1 MGKIKDK
8 INNVWT
14 GLMFGLKNT
23 ENEVFTQLGSSHNN
37 MISVNQEVGSHRVS
51 KALLKGELTQEVKE
65 LRYRTYT
72 VDREAKH
79 YEYFSPTL
87 AKKMDEKYD
96 SKFVKFEN
104 SENLNVITIQPN
116 ERNIEGIYEYE
127 CRNSVDLCALQ
138 TDTSKFIEPKKSYTL
153 KVTRDFFPRYKIEEF
168 TKKLVVFE
176 KEKGKSVKLDFYVS
190 IYPDDKVFISKG
202 FVREVENI
210 RDNGVKSDILDM
222 QSVSFTTLHAY
233 KLDDMIQFE
242 FNNLSFE
249 KVLEF
254 DGDYILRFSA
264 DIVVNGEDM
273 IKEFYNK
280 EMAEKYA
287 NKEKKERVLDLTDN
301 FAEKYVCERC
311 GKEVYYD
318 PSSIDDLN
326 PIQGKDID
334 EEENNEETP
343 RSETTE
349 YMDMQIAEQTYGK
362 LLCRDCLRKYLKEQA
377 EIEELK

>member
-264 DIVVNGEDM
+264 DIVINGEDM
-273 IKEFYNK
+273 IKQFYNK
-280 EMAEKYA
+280 EMADKYA
-287 NKEKKERVLDLTDN
+287 NHERKERVLDLTDN

>member
-326 PIQGKDID
+326 PTQGKDID
-334 EEENNEETP
+334 DDSDDVSD
-343 RSETTE
+343 SETTE

>member
-8 INNVWT
+8 ISNAWT

-23 ENEVFTQLGSSHNN
+23 ENELFTQLGASQDTGTSINHEA
-37 MISVNQEVGSHRVS
+37 SSHRVS
-51 KALLKGELTQEVKE
+51 QALLKGELTQEVKE

-72 VDREAKH
+72 IDREAKS

-87 AKKMDEKYD
+87 AKKIDRKID
-96 SKFVKFEN
+96 SKFVSFEN
-104 SENLNVITIQPN
+104 SENLNVITIQYN
-116 ERNIEGIYEYE
+116 KRDVEGIYEYE

-153 KVTRDFFPRYKIEEF
+153 KVTRNFFPRYKIEEF

-287 NKEKKERVLDLTDN
+287 NKEKKERVLDLTEN
-301 FAEKYVCERC
+301 FVEKYVCERC
-311 GKEVYYD
+311 GKEIFYD

-326 PIQGKDID
+326 PTQGKDID
-334 EEENNEETP
+334 EDYNNGIQH
-343 RSETTE
+343 SETTE
-349 YMDMQIAEQTYGK
+349 YMDAQIIEQTYGK
-362 LLCRDCLRKYLKEQA
+362 ILCRDCLKKYLKEKS
-377 EIEELK
+377 EIEKLK

>member
-264 DIVVNGEDM
+264 DIVINGEDM
-273 IKEFYNK
+273 IKQFYNK
-280 EMAEKYA
+280 EMADKYA
-287 NKEKKERVLDLTDN
+287 NHERKERVLDLTDN

-326 PIQGKDID
+326 PTQGKDIND
-334 EEENNEETP
+334 DSNNVST
-343 RSETTE
+343 SETTE